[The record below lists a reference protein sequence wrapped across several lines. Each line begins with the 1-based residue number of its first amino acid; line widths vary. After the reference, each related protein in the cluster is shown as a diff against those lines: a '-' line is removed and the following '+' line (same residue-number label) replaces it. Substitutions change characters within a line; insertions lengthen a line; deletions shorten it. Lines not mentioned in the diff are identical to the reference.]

1 MNENDGFI
9 YGRTLKDTSKNYTI
23 CVMDGKESYYMIILI
38 KTVIN
43 DDLILLNNP
52 ENITLYYE
60 VEYDINTVDVLGK
73 NIEYSIDS
81 LPNGLSYSKTNG
93 SIYGIIKYEVNNE
106 EKKYPKT

>member
-1 MNENDGFI
+1 MNENVGFI
-9 YGRTLKDTSKNYTI
+9 YGKTLKETSKNYTI
-23 CVMDGKESYYMIILI
+23 CITDGKESYYMIILI

-73 NIEYSIDS
+73 NIEIQLILYQMDYLIVKQMVQ
-81 LPNGLSYSKTNG
+81 YM
-93 SIYGIIKYEVNNE
+93 E
-106 EKKYPKT
+106 

>member
-60 VEYDINTVDVLGK
+60 AEYDINTVDVLGK
-73 NIEYSIDS
+73 NIEIQLILYQMDYLIVKQMVQ
-81 LPNGLSYSKTNG
+81 YM
-93 SIYGIIKYEVNNE
+93 E
-106 EKKYPKT
+106 